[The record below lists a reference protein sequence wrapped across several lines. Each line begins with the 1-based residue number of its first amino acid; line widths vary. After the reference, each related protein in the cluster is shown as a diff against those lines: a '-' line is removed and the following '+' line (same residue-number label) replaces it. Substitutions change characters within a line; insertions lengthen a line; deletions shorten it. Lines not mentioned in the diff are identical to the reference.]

1 MFILKIISSPTIQH
15 KHNTSMKSSWASIVK
30 NTPAAAAIVPVVSA
44 STAPARQQQ
53 QQQGDIFVLHP
64 PKIRTKKNCGNGGD
78 CAQPQQKQPQQKEEE
93 KPAEEVTAEPIK
105 PIERPHPQ
113 PQHDDDPNSFPAHVS
128 LTRPGAPTVAPIF
141 KNNEDMQ
148 EWQKNE
154 YNENH
159 KYSNQIHSEK
169 VQAWRQR
176 VNWHIVP
183 NMTSITPEE
192 KTLGFIK
199 VYKPY
204 YQVDEETRFST
215 LNPTF
220 PLPPDYGYL
229 VPWNSTIRNIHPD
242 FLALLFHN
250 RADELCKCKTV
261 EDFEKVYIEGAK
273 LHWNPLYWQSQVQQF
288 TPEAALWTMSTKAN
302 MWPGKTFAPRPD
314 GDGCRGLSGS
324 ASALAHYGIKKTPK
338 YEVHGVERGETGI
351 CNVKDLKTL
360 GKKAPIRW
368 YVSPAYLKNMKRF
381 QFIFEENPHD
391 RTDYDSDSDYWFG
404 DW

>member
-1 MFILKIISSPTIQH
+1 
-15 KHNTSMKSSWASIVK
+15 MKSWASIVK
-30 NTPAAAAIVPVVSA
+30 NTPVAAATAVPLVPVVSA
-44 STAPARQQQ
+44 STQ
-53 QQQGDIFVLHP
+53 QQQGDIFILHP
-64 PKIRTKKNCGNGGD
+64 PKIQTKKNASGGGG
-78 CAQPQQKQPQQKEEE
+78 AQPQQKEEE
-93 KPAEEVTAEPIK
+93 TEETPQLTAEPIK

-128 LTRPGAPTVAPIF
+128 LTRPGAPTVTPIF
-141 KNNEDMQ
+141 KNSEDMQ

-154 YNENH
+154 HNENH
-159 KYSNQIHSEK
+159 KYSNQVHSEK
-169 VQAWRQR
+169 VQEWRQR

-183 NMTSITPEE
+183 SMTSITPEE
-192 KTLGFIK
+192 KALGFIK

-204 YQVDEETRFST
+204 YQVDQETRFST

-229 VPWNSTIRNIHPD
+229 VPWNSTIRNINPH

-314 GDGCRGLSGS
+314 GSRGLSGS

-360 GKKAPIRW
+360 GNKAPIRW

-381 QFIFEENPHD
+381 EFIFEENPHGRD
-391 RTDYDSDSDYWFG
+391 EYDSDDWFG

>member
-1 MFILKIISSPTIQH
+1 
-15 KHNTSMKSSWASIVK
+15 MKSWASIV
-30 NTPAAAAIVPVVSA
+30 NTAPVPVTAAV
-44 STAPARQQQ
+44 STAPAQH
-53 QQQGDIFVLHP
+53 QGDIFVLHP
-64 PKIRTKKNCGNGGD
+64 PKIRTKKNASGGSGP
-78 CAQPQQKQPQQKEEE
+78 AAAEKQLQQKQLQEEE
-93 KPAEEVTAEPIK
+93 TEETPQLIAAEAMK

-113 PQHDDDPNSFPAHVS
+113 HQHDDDPNSFPAHLS

-154 YNENH
+154 HNENH
-159 KYSNQIHSEK
+159 KYSNQVHSEK
-169 VQAWRQR
+169 VQAWRKR

-183 NMTSITPEE
+183 TMTSITPEE
-192 KTLGFIK
+192 KALGFTK

-229 VPWNSTIRNIHPD
+229 VPWNSTIRNIHPV

-273 LHWNPLYWQSQVQQF
+273 LHWNQLYWQSQVQQF

-302 MWPGKTFAPRPD
+302 MWPGKTFAPRP
-314 GDGCRGLSGS
+314 DGCRGLSGS

-360 GKKAPIRW
+360 GNKAPIRW

-381 QFIFEENPHD
+381 EFIFEENPHG
-391 RTDYDSDSDYWFG
+391 RTDYDSDDWFG

>member
-1 MFILKIISSPTIQH
+1 
-15 KHNTSMKSSWASIVK
+15 MKSWASIVQ
-30 NTPAAAAIVPVVSA
+30 TRPAAAAAVIVAPV
-44 STAPARQQQ
+44 APA
-53 QQQGDIFVLHP
+53 QQQGDIFILHP
-64 PKIRTKKNCGNGGD
+64 TKIRTKKNASGVGG
-78 CAQPQQKQPQQKEEE
+78 AQPQQKQQKEEE
-93 KPAEEVTAEPIK
+93 NPAEEVTAEPIK
-105 PIERPHPQ
+105 QIERPQPQ
-113 PQHDDDPNSFPAHVS
+113 PQHDDDPNSFPEHVS
-128 LTRPGAPTVAPIF
+128 LTRPGAPTVAPVF
-141 KNNEDMQ
+141 KNSEDMQ

-154 YNENH
+154 HNENH

-169 VQAWRQR
+169 VKAWRQR

-183 NMTSITPEE
+183 SMTSITPEE
-192 KTLGFIK
+192 KALGFIK

-204 YQVDEETRFST
+204 YQVDEETRIST
-215 LNPTF
+215 LHPTF
-220 PLPPDYGYL
+220 VHPSDYGYL

-273 LHWNPLYWQSQVQQF
+273 LHWNPSYWQSQVQQF

-302 MWPGKTFAPRPD
+302 IWPGKTFAPRP
-314 GDGCRGLSGS
+314 DGCRGLSGS

-351 CNVKDLKTL
+351 CNVKDFKTL

-368 YVSPAYLKNMKRF
+368 YVSPAFLKNLKKF
-381 QFIFEENPHD
+381 QFIFEENPNARD
-391 RTDYDSDSDYWFG
+391 EYDSDDWFG

>member
-1 MFILKIISSPTIQH
+1 MT
-15 KHNTSMKSSWASIVK
+15 SSWASIVR
-30 NTPAAAAIVPVVSA
+30 NTPAAAAAVVPVVST
-44 STAPARQQQ
+44 STA

-64 PKIRTKKNCGNGGD
+64 TKIRTKKNGGNSGNF
-78 CAQPQQKQPQQKEEE
+78 AQPQQKKEDTEETPQLIA
-93 KPAEEVTAEPIK
+93 AEAMK

-113 PQHDDDPNSFPAHVS
+113 HQHDDDPNSFPAHLS

-154 YNENH
+154 HNENH
-159 KYSNQIHSEK
+159 KYSNQVHSEK
-169 VQAWRQR
+169 VQAWRKR

-183 NMTSITPEE
+183 TMTSITPEE
-192 KTLGFIK
+192 KALGFTK

-215 LNPTF
+215 LNPTY

-229 VPWNSTIRNIHPD
+229 VPWNSTIRNIHPV

-273 LHWNPLYWQSQVQQF
+273 LHWNQLYWQSQVQQF

-302 MWPGKTFAPRPD
+302 MWPGKTFAPRP
-314 GDGCRGLSGS
+314 DGCRGLSGS

-360 GKKAPIRW
+360 GNKAPIRW

-381 QFIFEENPHD
+381 EFIFEENPHG
-391 RTDYDSDSDYWFG
+391 RTDYDSDDYFG

>member
-1 MFILKIISSPTIQH
+1 
-15 KHNTSMKSSWASIVK
+15 MKSSWASIVK
-30 NTPAAAAIVPVVSA
+30 NAPAAAASTA
-44 STAPARQQQ
+44 ST

-64 PKIRTKKNCGNGGD
+64 TKNRTKKNASGGGG
-78 CAQPQQKQPQQKEEE
+78 AQPQQKEEE
-93 KPAEEVTAEPIK
+93 TEEKSAEEVTAEPIK
-105 PIERPHPQ
+105 PIERPQ
-113 PQHDDDPNSFPAHVS
+113 PQHDDDPNSFPAHIS

-192 KTLGFIK
+192 KALGFIK

-273 LHWNPLYWQSQVQQF
+273 LHWNPSYWQSQVQQF

-314 GDGCRGLSGS
+314 GSRGLSGS

-381 QFIFEENPHD
+381 QFIFEENPNA
-391 RTDYDSDSDYWFG
+391 RTDYDSDDWFSD
-404 DW
+404 

>member
-1 MFILKIISSPTIQH
+1 MISSWTNQH
-15 KHNTSMKSSWASIVK
+15 IHTTTSMKSWASIVR
-30 NTPAAAAIVPVVSA
+30 NTPAAAAVAVVPVVSA
-44 STAPARQQQ
+44 STA

-64 PKIRTKKNCGNGGD
+64 TKIRTKKNGGN
-78 CAQPQQKQPQQKEEE
+78 CAQPQQNEEDTEETPQLIA
-93 KPAEEVTAEPIK
+93 AEAMK

-113 PQHDDDPNSFPAHVS
+113 PEHDDDPNSYPAHLS

-199 VYKPY
+199 VHKPY
-204 YQVDEETRFST
+204 YQVDEETRIST
-215 LNPTF
+215 LHPTF
-220 PLPPDYGYL
+220 VHPSNYGYL

-261 EDFEKVYIEGAK
+261 EEFEKVYIEAAK
-273 LHWNPLYWQSQVQQF
+273 LDWPYHWQSQIHQF

-338 YEVHGVERGETGI
+338 YEVHGAERGETGI

-368 YVSPAYLKNMKRF
+368 YVSPAYLKNLKKF
-381 QFIFEENPHD
+381 QFIFEENPNARD
-391 RTDYDSDSDYWFG
+391 DYDSDDWFG

>member
-1 MFILKIISSPTIQH
+1 
-15 KHNTSMKSSWASIVK
+15 MKSWASIVK
-30 NTPAAAAIVPVVSA
+30 TAPVSVTAAAAPA
-44 STAPARQQQ
+44 APA
-53 QQQGDIFVLHP
+53 QQQGDIFILHP
-64 PKIRTKKNCGNGGD
+64 TKIRTKKNGGNGSD
-78 CAQPQQKQPQQKEEE
+78 CAAPEKQPQQKQQKEEE
-93 KPAEEVTAEPIK
+93 TAEAMK
-105 PIERPHPQ
+105 PIDPPQ

-128 LTRPGAPTVAPIF
+128 LTRPGAPTVTPIF
-141 KNNEDMQ
+141 KNSEDMQ

-154 YNENH
+154 HNENH
-159 KYSNQIHSEK
+159 KYSNQVHSEK
-169 VQAWRQR
+169 VQAWRKR

-183 NMTSITPEE
+183 TMTSITPEE
-192 KTLGFIK
+192 KALGFTK

-229 VPWNSTIRNIHPD
+229 VPWNSTIRNID
-242 FLALLFHN
+242 TNFLALLFHN

-261 EDFEKVYIEGAK
+261 EDFEKVYIEAAK
-273 LHWNPLYWQSQVQQF
+273 LYWHHWQSQVQQF

-314 GDGCRGLSGS
+314 VKTAVWGS
-324 ASALAHYGIKKTPK
+324 ASALADCGIKKTPK
-338 YEVHGVERGETGI
+338 YEVRGVERGETGI

-368 YVSPAYLKNMKRF
+368 YVSPAYLKNLKKF
-381 QFIFEENPHD
+381 QFIFEENPNA
-391 RTDYDSDSDYWFG
+391 RTDYDSDDWFG

>member
-1 MFILKIISSPTIQH
+1 MFISKVISSRTNQH
-15 KHNTSMKSSWASIVK
+15 ITTSMKSWASIVK
-30 NTPAAAAIVPVVSA
+30 KTPAAVTAVVPV
-44 STAPARQQQ
+44 STAPA
-53 QQQGDIFVLHP
+53 QQQGDIFVLLP
-64 PKIRTKKNCGNGGD
+64 PKIQTKKNGVNSGH
-78 CAQPQQKQPQQKEEE
+78 CAAPEKQLQEEE
-93 KPAEEVTAEPIK
+93 TEETPQLTAEAMK
-105 PIERPHPQ
+105 PIDPPQ
-113 PQHDDDPNSFPAHVS
+113 PQHDDDPNSYPAHVS

-141 KNNEDMQ
+141 KNSEDMQ

-154 YNENH
+154 YNENN
-159 KYSNQIHSEK
+159 KYSNQIYSEK
-169 VQAWRQR
+169 VKVWRQR
-176 VNWHIVP
+176 VNWHSVP

-192 KTLGFIK
+192 KALGFTK

-204 YQVDEETRFST
+204 YQIEDENRVST

-273 LHWNPLYWQSQVQQF
+273 LHWNALYWQSQVQQF
-288 TPEAALWTMSTKAN
+288 TPEAALWTMSTNAN
-302 MWPGKTFAPRPD
+302 MWPGKTIVPRPD
-314 GDGCRGLSGS
+314 DLRGLSGS

-338 YEVHGVERGETGI
+338 YEVHGVKRGQTGI

-381 QFIFEENPHD
+381 QFIFEENPNACA
-391 RTDYDSDSDYWFG
+391 DYDSDNWFSD
-404 DW
+404 

>member
-1 MFILKIISSPTIQH
+1 
-15 KHNTSMKSSWASIVK
+15 MKSWASIVR
-30 NTPAAAAIVPVVSA
+30 NTPVAAATAVPLVPVVSA
-44 STAPARQQQ
+44 STQQHDD
-53 QQQGDIFVLHP
+53 DIFVLHP
-64 PKIRTKKNCGNGGD
+64 TKVRTKKNASGG
-78 CAQPQQKQPQQKEEE
+78 AQPQQKVEDTEETPQL
-93 KPAEEVTAEPIK
+93 TASEPIK
-105 PIERPHPQ
+105 PIERPQPPQ
-113 PQHDDDPNSFPAHVS
+113 PPHDDDPNTFPEHVS

-159 KYSNQIHSEK
+159 KYSNQVHSEK

-176 VNWHIVP
+176 MNWHIVP

-192 KTLGFIK
+192 KALGFIK

-204 YQVDEETRFST
+204 YQVDEETRIST
-215 LNPTF
+215 LHPTF
-220 PLPPDYGYL
+220 VHPSDYGYL
-229 VPWNSTIRNIHPD
+229 VPWNSTIRNIHPN

-273 LHWNPLYWQSQVQQF
+273 LHWNPSYWQSQVQQF

-314 GDGCRGLSGS
+314 GSRGLSGS

-351 CNVKDLKTL
+351 CNVKDFKTL

-368 YVSPAYLKNMKRF
+368 YVSPAFLKNLKKF
-381 QFIFEENPHD
+381 QFIFEENPNARD
-391 RTDYDSDSDYWFG
+391 DYDSDDWFG

>member
-1 MFILKIISSPTIQH
+1 
-15 KHNTSMKSSWASIVK
+15 MKSWASIVK
-30 NTPAAAAIVPVVSA
+30 IPAPAAAPTVVSA
-44 STAPARQQQ
+44 APSQ
-53 QQQGDIFVLHP
+53 QQQGDIFILHP
-64 PKIRTKKNCGNGGD
+64 TKNRTKKNASGVGG
-78 CAQPQQKQPQQKEEE
+78 AQPQQKEEE
-93 KPAEEVTAEPIK
+93 TEETPQLIAAEPIK

-154 YNENH
+154 HNENH
-159 KYSNQIHSEK
+159 KYSNQVHSEK
-169 VQAWRQR
+169 VQEWRKR

-183 NMTSITPEE
+183 SMTSITPEE
-192 KTLGFIK
+192 KALGFIK

-204 YQVDEETRFST
+204 YQVDQETRFST
-215 LNPTF
+215 LNPTY

-229 VPWNSTIRNIHPD
+229 VPWNSTIRNINPH

-288 TPEAALWTMSTKAN
+288 TPQAALWTMSTNAN
-302 MWPGKTFAPRPD
+302 MWPGKTIVPRPD
-314 GDGCRGLSGS
+314 VLRGLSGS

-338 YEVHGVERGETGI
+338 YEVRGVERGQTGI

-360 GKKAPIRW
+360 GNKAPIRW

-381 QFIFEENPHD
+381 EFIFEENPHGRD
-391 RTDYDSDSDYWFG
+391 EYDSDDWFG

>member
-1 MFILKIISSPTIQH
+1 
-15 KHNTSMKSSWASIVK
+15 MKSWASIVK
-30 NTPAAAAIVPVVSA
+30 NTPAAVVPVVSA
-44 STAPARQQQ
+44 STT
-53 QQQGDIFVLHP
+53 QQQGDIFILHP
-64 PKIRTKKNCGNGGD
+64 TKIRTKKNGGNSGN
-78 CAQPQQKQPQQKEEE
+78 CAQPQQKEEDTE
-93 KPAEEVTAEPIK
+93 ETPHLIAEEAMK
-105 PIERPHPQ
+105 PIERPQPQPQ
-113 PQHDDDPNSFPAHVS
+113 PQHDDDPNCFPAHVS

-192 KTLGFIK
+192 KALGFIK

-204 YQVDEETRFST
+204 YQVDEETRIST
-215 LNPTF
+215 LHPTF
-220 PLPPDYGYL
+220 VHPSDYGYL

-273 LHWNPLYWQSQVQQF
+273 LYWNPSYWQSQVQQF

-314 GDGCRGLSGS
+314 DLRGLSGS

-338 YEVHGVERGETGI
+338 YEVHTVKRGETGI

-368 YVSPAYLKNMKRF
+368 YVSPAYLKNLKKF
-381 QFIFEENPHD
+381 QFIFEENPNARD
-391 RTDYDSDSDYWFG
+391 DYDSDDWFG

>member
-1 MFILKIISSPTIQH
+1 
-15 KHNTSMKSSWASIVK
+15 
-30 NTPAAAAIVPVVSA
+30 
-44 STAPARQQQ
+44 
-53 QQQGDIFVLHP
+53 
-64 PKIRTKKNCGNGGD
+64 
-78 CAQPQQKQPQQKEEE
+78 
-93 KPAEEVTAEPIK
+93 
-105 PIERPHPQ
+105 
-113 PQHDDDPNSFPAHVS
+113 
-128 LTRPGAPTVAPIF
+128 
-141 KNNEDMQ
+141 MQ

-159 KYSNQIHSEK
+159 KYSNQIYSEK
-169 VQAWRQR
+169 VKVWRQR
-176 VNWHIVP
+176 VNWHSVP

-192 KTLGFIK
+192 KALGFTK

-204 YQVDEETRFST
+204 YQIEDENRVST

-273 LHWNPLYWQSQVQQF
+273 LYWNPLYWQSQLQQF
-288 TPEAALWTMSTKAN
+288 TPEAALWTMSTNAN
-302 MWPGKTFAPRPD
+302 MWPGKTIVPRPD
-314 GDGCRGLSGS
+314 DLRGLSGS

-338 YEVHGVERGETGI
+338 YEVHGVKRGQTGI

-381 QFIFEENPHD
+381 QFIFEENPNACA
-391 RTDYDSDSDYWFG
+391 DYDSDNWFSD
-404 DW
+404 

>member
-1 MFILKIISSPTIQH
+1 
-15 KHNTSMKSSWASIVK
+15 MKSWASIVK
-30 NTPAAAAIVPVVSA
+30 TAPVSVTAAAAPA
-44 STAPARQQQ
+44 APA
-53 QQQGDIFVLHP
+53 QQQGDIFILHP
-64 PKIRTKKNCGNGGD
+64 TKIRTKKTASGGD
-78 CAQPQQKQPQQKEEE
+78 QQQKQQKQQKEEE
-93 KPAEEVTAEPIK
+93 TEETEETEEETPQLTASEAMQ
-105 PIERPHPQ
+105 PIERPQ
-113 PQHDDDPNSFPAHVS
+113 PPPEHDDDPNSYPAHLS

-154 YNENH
+154 HNENH
-159 KYSNQIHSEK
+159 KYSNQVHSEK
-169 VQAWRQR
+169 VQAWRKR

-183 NMTSITPEE
+183 TMTSITPEE
-192 KTLGFIK
+192 KALGFTK

-229 VPWNSTIRNIHPD
+229 VPWNSTIRNIHPV

-273 LHWNPLYWQSQVQQF
+273 LHWNQLYWQSQVQQF

-302 MWPGKTFAPRPD
+302 MWPGKTFAPRP
-314 GDGCRGLSGS
+314 DGCRGLSGS

-360 GKKAPIRW
+360 GNKAPIRW

-381 QFIFEENPHD
+381 EFIFEENPHG
-391 RTDYDSDSDYWFG
+391 RTDYDSDDWFG

>member
-1 MFILKIISSPTIQH
+1 
-15 KHNTSMKSSWASIVK
+15 MKSWASIVR
-30 NTPAAAAIVPVVSA
+30 NTPVAAATAVPLVPVVSA
-44 STAPARQQQ
+44 STQQHDD
-53 QQQGDIFVLHP
+53 DIFVLHP
-64 PKIRTKKNCGNGGD
+64 TKVRTKKNASGGGG
-78 CAQPQQKQPQQKEEE
+78 AAAPEKQQKEEE
-93 KPAEEVTAEPIK
+93 TPTPQLIAEPIK
-105 PIERPHPQ
+105 PIERPQPPQ
-113 PQHDDDPNSFPAHVS
+113 PQHDDDPNTFPAHVS

-159 KYSNQIHSEK
+159 KYSNQVHSEK

-176 VNWHIVP
+176 MNWHIVP

-192 KTLGFIK
+192 KALGFIK

-204 YQVDEETRFST
+204 YQVDEETRIST
-215 LNPTF
+215 LHPTF
-220 PLPPDYGYL
+220 PIPPDYGYL

-273 LHWNPLYWQSQVQQF
+273 LHWNPSYWQSQVQEF

-302 MWPGKTFAPRPD
+302 IWPGKTFAPRP
-314 GDGCRGLSGS
+314 DGCRGLSGS

-351 CNVKDLKTL
+351 CNVKDFKTL

-368 YVSPAYLKNMKRF
+368 YVSPAFLKNLKKF
-381 QFIFEENPHD
+381 QFIFEENPNARD
-391 RTDYDSDSDYWFG
+391 DYDSDDWFG

>member
-1 MFILKIISSPTIQH
+1 
-15 KHNTSMKSSWASIVK
+15 MKSWASIVK
-30 NTPAAAAIVPVVSA
+30 KTPAAVTAVVPVST
-44 STAPARQQQ
+44 TAPARQQQ
-53 QQQGDIFVLHP
+53 QQQEGDIFVLLP
-64 PKIRTKKNCGNGGD
+64 PKIQTKKNGNGG
-78 CAQPQQKQPQQKEEE
+78 AAAPEKQLQEEAKEET
-93 KPAEEVTAEPIK
+93 PQLITAEAMK

-113 PQHDDDPNSFPAHVS
+113 HHDDDPNSYPAHVS

-141 KNNEDMQ
+141 KNSEDMQ

-159 KYSNQIHSEK
+159 KYSNQIYSEK

-192 KTLGFIK
+192 KALGFIK

-204 YQVDEETRFST
+204 YQVDDETRFST

-250 RADELCKCKTV
+250 RAHELCKCKTV
-261 EDFEKVYIEGAK
+261 EDFEKV
-273 LHWNPLYWQSQVQQF
+273 
-288 TPEAALWTMSTKAN
+288 
-302 MWPGKTFAPRPD
+302 
-314 GDGCRGLSGS
+314 
-324 ASALAHYGIKKTPK
+324 
-338 YEVHGVERGETGI
+338 
-351 CNVKDLKTL
+351 
-360 GKKAPIRW
+360 
-368 YVSPAYLKNMKRF
+368 
-381 QFIFEENPHD
+381 
-391 RTDYDSDSDYWFG
+391 
-404 DW
+404 

>member
-1 MFILKIISSPTIQH
+1 
-15 KHNTSMKSSWASIVK
+15 MKSWVSIVR
-30 NTPAAAAIVPVVSA
+30 NTPVAAATAAS
-44 STAPARQQQ
+44 STAHTQQQ
-53 QQQGDIFVLHP
+53 QQKGDIFVLHP
-64 PKIRTKKNCGNGGD
+64 TKVRTKKNASGGGGP
-78 CAQPQQKQPQQKEEE
+78 AAPEKQQKEEETEE
-93 KPAEEVTAEPIK
+93 KPAEEVTAEAMK
-105 PIERPHPQ
+105 QIECRPQ
-113 PQHDDDPNSFPAHVS
+113 PQHQHDDDPNTFPAHVS

-159 KYSNQIHSEK
+159 KYSNQIHYEK

-176 VNWHIVP
+176 VNWHSVP

-192 KTLGFIK
+192 KALGFIK

-204 YQVDEETRFST
+204 YQVDEETRIST
-215 LNPTF
+215 LHPTF
-220 PLPPDYGYL
+220 VHPSDYGYL

-273 LHWNPLYWQSQVQQF
+273 LHWDPSYWQSQVQQY

-302 MWPGKTFAPRPD
+302 MWPGKTFAPRP
-314 GDGCRGLSGS
+314 DGCRGLSGS

-351 CNVKDLKTL
+351 CNVKDFKTL

-368 YVSPAYLKNMKRF
+368 YVSPAFLKNLKKF
-381 QFIFEENPHD
+381 QFIFEENPNARD
-391 RTDYDSDSDYWFG
+391 DYDSDDWFG

>member
-1 MFILKIISSPTIQH
+1 
-15 KHNTSMKSSWASIVK
+15 MKSWASIAK
-30 NTPAAAAIVPVVSA
+30 KTPAAVTAVAPV
-44 STAPARQQQ
+44 STTAQQ
-53 QQQGDIFVLHP
+53 QQQGDIFVLLP
-64 PKIRTKKNCGNGGD
+64 PKIQTKKNGNGGG
-78 CAQPQQKQPQQKEEE
+78 AAAAEKQKQKQQKEEE
-93 KPAEEVTAEPIK
+93 TEETPQLTSEPIK
-105 PIERPHPQ
+105 QIERPHPQ
-113 PQHDDDPNSFPAHVS
+113 HHDDDPNSFPAHLS

-141 KNNEDMQ
+141 KNSEDMQ

-154 YNENH
+154 YSENH
-159 KYSNQIHSEK
+159 KYSNQIYSEK
-169 VQAWRQR
+169 IKVWRQR

-183 NMTSITPEE
+183 SMTSITPEE
-192 KTLGFIK
+192 KALGFIK

-229 VPWNSTIRNIHPD
+229 VPWNSTIRNIHPE

-288 TPEAALWTMSTKAN
+288 TPEAALWTMSTNAN
-302 MWPGKTFAPRPD
+302 MWPGKTIVPRPD
-314 GDGCRGLSGS
+314 DLRGLSGS
-324 ASALAHYGIKKTPK
+324 TSALAHYGIKKTPK
-338 YEVHGVERGETGI
+338 YEVHGVKRGQTGI

-381 QFIFEENPHD
+381 EFIFEENPHA
-391 RTDYDSDSDYWFG
+391 RTDYDSDDWFG

>member
-1 MFILKIISSPTIQH
+1 
-15 KHNTSMKSSWASIVK
+15 MKSWASILK
-30 NTPAAAAIVPVVSA
+30 KTPAAVTAVAPV
-44 STAPARQQQ
+44 STTAQQ

-64 PKIRTKKNCGNGGD
+64 TKIQTKKNGGNSGD
-78 CAQPQQKQPQQKEEE
+78 CAAPEKQPQQKQQKEEE
-93 KPAEEVTAEPIK
+93 TEETPQLTSEPIK

-113 PQHDDDPNSFPAHVS
+113 HHDDDPNSFPAHIS

-141 KNNEDMQ
+141 KNSEDMQ
-148 EWQKNE
+148 EWHNNE
-154 YNENH
+154 YSENH
-159 KYSNQIHSEK
+159 KYSNQIYSEK
-169 VQAWRQR
+169 VKVWRQR

-192 KTLGFIK
+192 KALGFIK

-229 VPWNSTIRNIHPD
+229 VPWNSTIRNIHPE

-288 TPEAALWTMSTKAN
+288 TPEAALWTMSTNAN
-302 MWPGKTFAPRPD
+302 MWPGKTIVPRPD
-314 GDGCRGLSGS
+314 DLRGLSGS
-324 ASALAHYGIKKTPK
+324 TSALAHYGIKKTPK
-338 YEVHGVERGETGI
+338 YEVHGVKRGQTGI

-381 QFIFEENPHD
+381 EFIFEENPHA
-391 RTDYDSDSDYWFG
+391 RTDYDSDDWFG

>member
-1 MFILKIISSPTIQH
+1 
-15 KHNTSMKSSWASIVK
+15 MKSWASILK
-30 NTPAAAAIVPVVSA
+30 TPAPAAAAPAV
-44 STAPARQQQ
+44 APA
-53 QQQGDIFVLHP
+53 QQQGDIFILHP
-64 PKIRTKKNCGNGGD
+64 TKIRTKKNASGVGG
-78 CAQPQQKQPQQKEEE
+78 AQPQQKQQKEEE
-93 KPAEEVTAEPIK
+93 NPAEEVTAEPIK
-105 PIERPHPQ
+105 QIERPQPQ
-113 PQHDDDPNSFPAHVS
+113 PQHDDDPNSFPEHVS
-128 LTRPGAPTVAPIF
+128 LTRPGAPTVAPVF
-141 KNNEDMQ
+141 KNSEDMQ

-154 YNENH
+154 HNENH

-169 VQAWRQR
+169 VKAWRQR

-183 NMTSITPEE
+183 SMTSITPEE
-192 KTLGFIK
+192 KALGFIK

-204 YQVDEETRFST
+204 YQVDEETRIST
-215 LNPTF
+215 LHPTF
-220 PLPPDYGYL
+220 VHPSDYGYL

-273 LHWNPLYWQSQVQQF
+273 LHWNPSYWQSQVQQF

-302 MWPGKTFAPRPD
+302 IWPGKTFAPRP
-314 GDGCRGLSGS
+314 DGCRGLSGS

-351 CNVKDLKTL
+351 CNVKDFKTL

-368 YVSPAYLKNMKRF
+368 YVSPAFLKNLKKF
-381 QFIFEENPHD
+381 QFIFEENPNARD
-391 RTDYDSDSDYWFG
+391 EYDSDDWFG

>member
-1 MFILKIISSPTIQH
+1 
-15 KHNTSMKSSWASIVK
+15 MKSWASIVK
-30 NTPAAAAIVPVVSA
+30 TAPVPVTVTAAAPAA
-44 STAPARQQQ
+44 PA

-64 PKIRTKKNCGNGGD
+64 TKIRTKKNASGGSD
-78 CAQPQQKQPQQKEEE
+78 CAAPEKQPQQKQLQEEE
-93 KPAEEVTAEPIK
+93 TEETPQLTAEPIK

-154 YNENH
+154 HNENH
-159 KYSNQIHSEK
+159 KYSNQVHSEK
-169 VQAWRQR
+169 VQEWRKR

-183 NMTSITPEE
+183 SMTSITPEE
-192 KTLGFIK
+192 KALGFIK

-204 YQVDEETRFST
+204 YQVDQETRFST
-215 LNPTF
+215 LNPTY

-273 LHWNPLYWQSQVQQF
+273 LHWNQLYWQSQVQQF

-302 MWPGKTFAPRPD
+302 MWPGKTFAPRP
-314 GDGCRGLSGS
+314 DGCRGLSGS

-360 GKKAPIRW
+360 GNKAPIRW

-381 QFIFEENPHD
+381 EFIFEENPHG
-391 RTDYDSDSDYWFG
+391 RTDYDSDDWFG

>member
-1 MFILKIISSPTIQH
+1 
-15 KHNTSMKSSWASIVK
+15 MKSWASIVK
-30 NTPAAAAIVPVVSA
+30 KTPAAVTAVVPV
-44 STAPARQQQ
+44 STTAQQ
-53 QQQGDIFVLHP
+53 QQQGDIFVLLP
-64 PKIRTKKNCGNGGD
+64 PKIQTKKNASGGGGP
-78 CAQPQQKQPQQKEEE
+78 AAPEKQLQEEE
-93 KPAEEVTAEPIK
+93 TEETPQLTAEPIK
-105 PIERPHPQ
+105 LIERPQPQ
-113 PQHDDDPNSFPAHVS
+113 PQHDDDPNSFPAHIS
-128 LTRPGAPTVAPIF
+128 LTRPGAPTVTPIF
-141 KNNEDMQ
+141 KNREDME

-154 YNENH
+154 YSENH
-159 KYSNQIHSEK
+159 KYSNQIYSEK
-169 VQAWRQR
+169 IKVWRQR

-183 NMTSITPEE
+183 SMTSITPEE
-192 KTLGFIK
+192 KALGFIK

-229 VPWNSTIRNIHPD
+229 VPWNSTIRNIHPE

-250 RADELCKCKTV
+250 RAHELCKCKTV

-288 TPEAALWTMSTKAN
+288 TPEAALWTMSTNAN
-302 MWPGKTFAPRPD
+302 MWPGTTIVPRPD
-314 GDGCRGLSGS
+314 VCRGLSGS

-338 YEVHGVERGETGI
+338 YEVHGVKRGQTGI

-381 QFIFEENPHD
+381 QFMFEENPHA
-391 RTDYDSDSDYWFG
+391 RTDYDSDGWFSD
-404 DW
+404 

>member
-1 MFILKIISSPTIQH
+1 MT
-15 KHNTSMKSSWASIVK
+15 SSWASIVR
-30 NTPAAAAIVPVVSA
+30 NTPAAAAAVVPVVST
-44 STAPARQQQ
+44 STA

-64 PKIRTKKNCGNGGD
+64 TKIRTKKNGGNSGNF
-78 CAQPQQKQPQQKEEE
+78 AQPQQKKEDTEETPQLIA
-93 KPAEEVTAEPIK
+93 AEAMK

-113 PQHDDDPNSFPAHVS
+113 PEHDDDPNTFPAHLS

-141 KNNEDMQ
+141 KNSDDMQ

-159 KYSNQIHSEK
+159 KYSNQVHSEK

-176 VNWHIVP
+176 VNWHSVP
-183 NMTSITPEE
+183 NMTSITPGE
-192 KTLGFIK
+192 KALGFIK

-204 YQVDEETRFST
+204 YQVDEETRVST

-229 VPWNSTIRNIHPD
+229 VPWNSTIRNID
-242 FLALLFHN
+242 TNFLALLFHN

-261 EDFEKVYIEGAK
+261 EDFEKVYIEAAK
-273 LHWNPLYWQSQVQQF
+273 LYWHHWQSQVQQF

-314 GDGCRGLSGS
+314 VKTAVWGS
-324 ASALAHYGIKKTPK
+324 ASALADCGIKKTPK
-338 YEVHGVERGETGI
+338 YEVRGVERGETGI

-368 YVSPAYLKNMKRF
+368 YVSPAYLKNLKKF
-381 QFIFEENPHD
+381 QFIFEENPNA
-391 RTDYDSDSDYWFG
+391 RTDYDSDDWFG

>member
-1 MFILKIISSPTIQH
+1 
-15 KHNTSMKSSWASIVK
+15 MKSWASIVK
-30 NTPAAAAIVPVVSA
+30 KTPAAVSVSTA
-44 STAPARQQQ
+44 STAPA
-53 QQQGDIFVLHP
+53 QQQGDIFVLLP
-64 PKIRTKKNCGNGGD
+64 PKIQTKKNGNGGG
-78 CAQPQQKQPQQKEEE
+78 AAAPEKQLQEEE
-93 KPAEEVTAEPIK
+93 TEETPQLTAEPIK
-105 PIERPHPQ
+105 IIERPQPQ
-113 PQHDDDPNSFPAHVS
+113 PQHDDDPNSFPAHIS

-141 KNNEDMQ
+141 KNSEDMQ

-169 VQAWRQR
+169 VKVWRQR
-176 VNWHIVP
+176 VNWHSVP

-192 KTLGFIK
+192 KALGFIK

-204 YQVDEETRFST
+204 YQIEDENRVST

-229 VPWNSTIRNIHPD
+229 VPWNSTIRNIHPE

-250 RADELCKCKTV
+250 RAHELCKCKTV

-273 LHWNPLYWQSQVQQF
+273 LYWNPLYWQSQLQQF
-288 TPEAALWTMSTKAN
+288 TPEAALWTMSTNAN
-302 MWPGKTFAPRPD
+302 MWPGKTIVPRPD
-314 GDGCRGLSGS
+314 DLRGLSGS

-338 YEVHGVERGETGI
+338 YEVHGVKRGQTGI

-368 YVSPAYLKNMKRF
+368 YVSPSYLKNMKRF
-381 QFIFEENPHD
+381 QFIFEENPHACA
-391 RTDYDSDSDYWFG
+391 DYDSDNWFSD
-404 DW
+404 

>member
-1 MFILKIISSPTIQH
+1 
-15 KHNTSMKSSWASIVK
+15 MKSWASIVR
-30 NTPAAAAIVPVVSA
+30 NTPAAAAVVPVVSA
-44 STAPARQQQ
+44 PPA

-64 PKIRTKKNCGNGGD
+64 TKIRTKKNGGN
-78 CAQPQQKQPQQKEEE
+78 CAQPQQKEEE
-93 KPAEEVTAEPIK
+93 TEETQQLIAAEAMK

-113 PQHDDDPNSFPAHVS
+113 PEHDDDPNCFPAHLS

-141 KNNEDMQ
+141 KNSEDMQ

-159 KYSNQIHSEK
+159 KYSNQVYSEK
-169 VQAWRQR
+169 VQAWRKR

-183 NMTSITPEE
+183 TMTSITPEE
-192 KTLGFIK
+192 KALGFTK

-204 YQVDEETRFST
+204 YQVDQETQFST

-273 LHWNPLYWQSQVQQF
+273 LHWNPSYWQSQVQQF

-324 ASALAHYGIKKTPK
+324 ASALAHYGIKKMPK

-381 QFIFEENPHD
+381 EFIFEENPNA
-391 RTDYDSDSDYWFG
+391 RIDYDSDDWFG

>member
-1 MFILKIISSPTIQH
+1 
-15 KHNTSMKSSWASIVK
+15 MKSWASIVK
-30 NTPAAAAIVPVVSA
+30 KTPAAVTAVVPVST
-44 STAPARQQQ
+44 TAPARQQQ
-53 QQQGDIFVLHP
+53 QQQEGDIFVLLP
-64 PKIRTKKNCGNGGD
+64 PKIQTKKNGNGG
-78 CAQPQQKQPQQKEEE
+78 AAAPEKQLQEEAKEET
-93 KPAEEVTAEPIK
+93 PQLITAEAMK

-113 PQHDDDPNSFPAHVS
+113 HHDDDPNSYPAHVS

-141 KNNEDMQ
+141 KNSEDMQ

-159 KYSNQIHSEK
+159 KYSNQIYSEK

-192 KTLGFIK
+192 KALGFIK

-204 YQVDEETRFST
+204 YQVDDETRFST

-250 RADELCKCKTV
+250 RAHELCKCKTV

-288 TPEAALWTMSTKAN
+288 TPEAALWTMSTNAN
-302 MWPGKTFAPRPD
+302 MWPGTTIVPRPD
-314 GDGCRGLSGS
+314 VCRGLSGS

-338 YEVHGVERGETGI
+338 YEVHGVKRGQTGI

-368 YVSPAYLKNMKRF
+368 YVSPDYLKNMKRF
-381 QFIFEENPHD
+381 QFMFEENPNA
-391 RTDYDSDSDYWFG
+391 RTDYDSDDWFG

>member
-1 MFILKIISSPTIQH
+1 MFILKVISFRTTNTHFNEILGFNCKKDSCCCYCGCSCFNNCTTTTTRRHIRSTPTKNSNQ
-15 KHNTSMKSSWASIVK
+15 KNASGGGG
-30 NTPAAAAIVPVVSA
+30 PAAPE
-44 STAPARQQQ
+44 
-53 QQQGDIFVLHP
+53 
-64 PKIRTKKNCGNGGD
+64 
-78 CAQPQQKQPQQKEEE
+78 KQLQEEE
-93 KPAEEVTAEPIK
+93 TEETPQLTAEPIK
-105 PIERPHPQ
+105 LIERPQPQ
-113 PQHDDDPNSFPAHVS
+113 PQHDDDPNSFPAHLS

-141 KNNEDMQ
+141 KNSEDMQ

-183 NMTSITPEE
+183 SMTSITPEE
-192 KTLGFIK
+192 KALGFIK

-229 VPWNSTIRNIHPD
+229 VPWNSTIRNIHPE

-250 RADELCKCKTV
+250 RAHELCKCKTV

-288 TPEAALWTMSTKAN
+288 TPEAALWTMSTNAN
-302 MWPGKTFAPRPD
+302 MWPGTTIVPRPD
-314 GDGCRGLSGS
+314 VCRGLSGS
-324 ASALAHYGIKKTPK
+324 ASALAHYGIKK
-338 YEVHGVERGETGI
+338 R
-351 CNVKDLKTL
+351 
-360 GKKAPIRW
+360 R
-368 YVSPAYLKNMKRF
+368 NMKF
-381 QFIFEENPHD
+381 MESNAAKLASAMSK
-391 RTDYDSDSDYWFG
+391 T
-404 DW
+404 

>member
-1 MFILKIISSPTIQH
+1 
-15 KHNTSMKSSWASIVK
+15 MKSWASIIK
-30 NTPAAAAIVPVVSA
+30 TPKTPAAAAVA
-44 STAPARQQQ
+44 APAQK
-53 QQQGDIFVLHP
+53 QGDIFILHP
-64 PKIRTKKNCGNGGD
+64 TKIRTKKNASGGSD
-78 CAQPQQKQPQQKEEE
+78 CAAPEKQPQQKQQKQLQEEE
-93 KPAEEVTAEPIK
+93 TEETPQLTAEPIK

-154 YNENH
+154 HNENH
-159 KYSNQIHSEK
+159 KYSNQVHSEK
-169 VQAWRQR
+169 VQEWRKR

-183 NMTSITPEE
+183 SMTSITPEE
-192 KTLGFIK
+192 KALGFIK

-204 YQVDEETRFST
+204 YQVDEETRIST
-215 LNPTF
+215 LHPTF
-220 PLPPDYGYL
+220 VHPSDYGYL
-229 VPWNSTIRNIHPD
+229 VPWNSTIRNID
-242 FLALLFHN
+242 TNFLALLFHN

-261 EDFEKVYIEGAK
+261 EDFEKVYIEAAK
-273 LHWNPLYWQSQVQQF
+273 LYWHHWQSQVQQF

-314 GDGCRGLSGS
+314 VKTAVWGS
-324 ASALAHYGIKKTPK
+324 ASALADCGIKKTPK
-338 YEVHGVERGETGI
+338 YEVRGVERGETGI

-368 YVSPAYLKNMKRF
+368 YVSPAYLKNLKKF
-381 QFIFEENPHD
+381 QFMFEENPNARD
-391 RTDYDSDSDYWFG
+391 DYDSDDWFG

>member
-1 MFILKIISSPTIQH
+1 
-15 KHNTSMKSSWASIVK
+15 MKSWASIVR
-30 NTPAAAAIVPVVSA
+30 TAPVPVTVTAAAPAAP
-44 STAPARQQQ
+44 PA

-64 PKIRTKKNCGNGGD
+64 TKIRTKKNASGGSD
-78 CAQPQQKQPQQKEEE
+78 CAAPEKQPQQKQLQEEE
-93 KPAEEVTAEPIK
+93 TEETPQLTAEPIK

-154 YNENH
+154 HNENH
-159 KYSNQIHSEK
+159 KYSNQVHSEK
-169 VQAWRQR
+169 VQEWRKR

-183 NMTSITPEE
+183 SMTSITPEE
-192 KTLGFIK
+192 KALGFIK

-204 YQVDEETRFST
+204 YQVDQETRFST
-215 LNPTF
+215 LNPTY

-273 LHWNPLYWQSQVQQF
+273 LHWNPSYWQSQVQQF

-381 QFIFEENPHD
+381 EFIFEENPNA
-391 RTDYDSDSDYWFG
+391 RTDYDSDDWFG

>member
-1 MFILKIISSPTIQH
+1 
-15 KHNTSMKSSWASIVK
+15 MKSWASILK
-30 NTPAAAAIVPVVSA
+30 TPAPAAAAPAV
-44 STAPARQQQ
+44 APA
-53 QQQGDIFVLHP
+53 QQQGDIFILHP
-64 PKIRTKKNCGNGGD
+64 TKIRTKKNASGVGG
-78 CAQPQQKQPQQKEEE
+78 AQPQQKQLQEEE
-93 KPAEEVTAEPIK
+93 NPAEEVTAEPIK
-105 PIERPHPQ
+105 QIERPQPQ

-128 LTRPGAPTVAPIF
+128 LTRPGAPTVAPVF
-141 KNNEDMQ
+141 KNSEDMQ

-154 YNENH
+154 HNENH

-169 VQAWRQR
+169 VKAWRQR

-183 NMTSITPEE
+183 SMTSITPEE
-192 KTLGFIK
+192 KALGFIK

-204 YQVDEETRFST
+204 YQVDEETRIST
-215 LNPTF
+215 LHPTF
-220 PLPPDYGYL
+220 VHPSDYGYL

-273 LHWNPLYWQSQVQQF
+273 LHWNPSYWQSQVQQF

-302 MWPGKTFAPRPD
+302 IWPGKTFAPRP
-314 GDGCRGLSGS
+314 DGCRGLSGS

-351 CNVKDLKTL
+351 CNVKDFKTL

-368 YVSPAYLKNMKRF
+368 YVSPAFLKNLKKF
-381 QFIFEENPHD
+381 QFIFEENPNARD
-391 RTDYDSDSDYWFG
+391 EYDSDDWFG